1 MCCGQKRS
9 ALRSITFPPTTSNP
23 ARHQTQSPVAR
34 RLQMAYSAPDRGIAA
49 TANSVSRGAL
59 VPEPER
65 SPVALR
71 YVRTAPLRVVGEASR
86 QRYEFSASAP
96 IQPVDPRDLFQL
108 LSMGYFSRA

>member
-9 ALRSITFPPTTSNP
+9 ALRSISFPPTTANT
-23 ARHQTQSPVAR
+23 ARHPNQAPAAR
-34 RLQMAYSAPDRGIAA
+34 RMQMAYTGHDGVVAA
-49 TANSVSRGAL
+49 ADNQNGLAL
-59 VPEPER
+59 APEPAR
-65 SPVALR
+65 MPVSLR